1 MLQELRAAGV
11 DANDVAVIMAL
22 RSHIGYHPC
31 KTDAEARITSRRG
44 EWGADRPL
52 LGARVRECSTLFAD
66 DLRIHYE
73 FNSKSELDKF
83 LPNLTKCLAILK
95 SIGLQVQRSKTQV
108 IMAGRG
114 RQFKIWRKKHTR
126 KTNDGPRLVLW
137 SEKGQSQQLPI
148 VTSATYL
155 GIKVSYQNFEKL
167 TLQHRLAAAN
177 AQRAR
182 LLKVLHHKGISVKRR
197 LQLWVTCVRSAAL
210 YGLHAVEMGKKQVD
224 RPTIALTKH
233 VWAIVGSFAHM
244 RKESSRDLYSRYA
257 TADPLDLYRHRSQ
270 KVMENARASQDPMV
284 NNVGTLAW
292 MIKLCVQGGSLT
304 SHLSNHPCTNLRWKG

>member
-1 MLQELRAAGV
+1 MISIDTSKAFDTSDRQVCCKSCVLQV
-11 DANDVAVIMAL
+11 WMHHMAL
-22 RSHIGYHPC
+22 CSHIGYHPC
-31 KTDAEARITSRRG
+31 KTDAEARIASRRG
-44 EWGADRPL
+44 VRQGCALVPTLWVL
-52 LGARVRECSTLFAD
+52 LTIALIKANGEQTGPFWVRECSTLFAD

-73 FNSKSELDKF
+73 FNSKSELNKF
-83 LPNLTKCLAILK
+83 LPNLAKCLAILK

-137 SEKGQSQQLPI
+137 SEKGQSQQLPV

-182 LLKVLHHKGISVKRR
+182 LVKVLHRKGISVKRR
-197 LQLWVTCVRSAAL
+197 LQLWATCVRSAVPTPVTPP
-210 YGLHAVEMGKKQVD
+210 LHPLQV
-224 RPTIALTKH
+224 
-233 VWAIVGSFAHM
+233 
-244 RKESSRDLYSRYA
+244 
-257 TADPLDLYRHRSQ
+257 
-270 KVMENARASQDPMV
+270 
-284 NNVGTLAW
+284 
-292 MIKLCVQGGSLT
+292 GGVI
-304 SHLSNHPCTNLRWKG
+304 HLSTFLSPSREPKPEA